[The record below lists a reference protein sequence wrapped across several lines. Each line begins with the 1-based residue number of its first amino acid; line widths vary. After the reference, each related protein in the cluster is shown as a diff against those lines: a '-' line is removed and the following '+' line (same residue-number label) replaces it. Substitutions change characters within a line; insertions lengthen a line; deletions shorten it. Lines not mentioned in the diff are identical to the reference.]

1 MREAFPRALRSRL
14 PTVGGECPL
23 LSDGPSF
30 ATRPSLDLPRPQGRG
45 WRIGMAFSARADA
58 GRSAARA
65 GNRGS
70 LARIQEPEG
79 PAGTLRACKG
89 RPIRASRRRFN
100 HRLRV
105 AKQEGESGS
114 TSGHP
119 STGARIRLLHSSRR
133 VHPHQLSRGRGREI
147 RVSRH
152 APEDAGSQTY
162 PATLIGKDELTD
174 VALLKIDSP
183 RKFPVL
189 PLGNTELV
197 DVADWVV
204 VIGNP
209 YGMANSVTVGVV
221 SYKGRTGIAPNGKD
235 GYFDY
240 LQTDASINP
249 GNSGGP
255 MLDLNGTV
263 VAIASAINVSAQGI
277 GFALPIEVAKAVLP
291 QLSTQGSVRRSWM
304 GISVRDHADSEEP
317 ESAEG
322 VVVANVL
329 SGGPA
334 SEAGLKAGDVILRVG
349 STAIRRADALRWKVA
364 LGQVG
369 KLMDLTVRR
378 RGKPLHFLV
387 KLAETP
393 PEVEDDAY
401 SSQPDDGEDS
411 TLHAVPAEQQVP
423 SHQ

>member
-1 MREAFPRALRSRL
+1 VTKDLWLESKGQKVQRERSELSKVARSALPAVVSITAYESSSGKEGLEGAPTIPQRALGSGFFIH
-14 PTVGGECPL
+14 P
-23 LSDGPSF
+23 DGYI
-30 ATRPSLDLPRPQGRG
+30 L
-45 WRIGMAFSARADA
+45 
-58 GRSAARA
+58 
-65 GNRGS
+65 
-70 LARIQEPEG
+70 
-79 PAGTLRACKG
+79 
-89 RPIRASRRRFN
+89 
-100 HRLRV
+100 
-105 AKQEGESGS
+105 
-114 TSGHP
+114 TSYHVVEDGD
-119 STGARIRLLHSSRR
+119 
-133 VHPHQLSRGRGREI
+133 EI
-147 RVSRH
+147 RVFRH
-152 APEDAGSQTY
+152 ATEDAGPQTY
-162 PATLIGKDELTD
+162 LATLIGKDEETD

-189 PLGNTELV
+189 PLGNTESV

-255 MLDLNGTV
+255 VLDLNGTV

-304 GISVRDHADSEEP
+304 GISVRDASDSQELEA
-317 ESAEG
+317 AEG

-334 SEAGLKAGDVILRVG
+334 SEAGLKVGDVIVRVG
-349 STAIRRADALRWKVA
+349 STAIRRAAALRWKVA

-369 KLMDLTVRR
+369 KLMDLTVHR
-378 RGKPLHFLV
+378 RGKPLHLKV
-387 KLAETP
+387 RLAETP
-393 PEVEDDAY
+393 AALEDDVY
-401 SSQPDDGEDS
+401 SRPPEDPEDS
-411 TLHAVPAEQQVP
+411 TVQAVPAEQAP
-423 SHQ
+423 SHE

>member
-1 MREAFPRALRSRL
+1 MPGRSSRQSRRRTGRSTEAAFPRATRNRI
-14 PTVGGECPL
+14 PTAAGECPL

-30 ATRPSLDLPRPQGRG
+30 GTGPTLDLSRPQGRG
-45 WRIGMAFSARADA
+45 WRIGMAFNARAVA

-70 LARIQEPEG
+70 VARIQEPESS
-79 PAGTLRACKG
+79 AGALRACKS
-89 RPIRASRRRFN
+89 RPFRASRRRSIT
-100 HRLRV
+100 
-105 AKQEGESGS
+105 AYESSNRREKLDGAPAIPQRALGS
-114 TSGHP
+114 GFFIHPDGYILTSYHVVEDG
-119 STGARIRLLHSSRR
+119 G
-133 VHPHQLSRGRGREI
+133 EI

-197 DVADWVV
+197 EVADWVV

-255 MLDLNGTV
+255 VLDLNGTV
-263 VAIASAINVSAQGI
+263 VA
-277 GFALPIEVAKAVLP
+277 
-291 QLSTQGSVRRSWM
+291 
-304 GISVRDHADSEEP
+304 
-317 ESAEG
+317 
-322 VVVANVL
+322 
-329 SGGPA
+329 
-334 SEAGLKAGDVILRVG
+334 
-349 STAIRRADALRWKVA
+349 
-364 LGQVG
+364 
-369 KLMDLTVRR
+369 
-378 RGKPLHFLV
+378 
-387 KLAETP
+387 
-393 PEVEDDAY
+393 
-401 SSQPDDGEDS
+401 
-411 TLHAVPAEQQVP
+411 
-423 SHQ
+423 

>member
-1 MREAFPRALRSRL
+1 MLALLLAGAQREQVTGDLWLESKNQKVQRERSELAKVARSALPAVVSITAYEPSNRREKLDGAPAIPQRALGSGFFIHPDGYIL
-14 PTVGGECPL
+14 TSYHVVEDGG
-23 LSDGPSF
+23 
-30 ATRPSLDLPRPQGRG
+30 
-45 WRIGMAFSARADA
+45 
-58 GRSAARA
+58 
-65 GNRGS
+65 
-70 LARIQEPEG
+70 
-79 PAGTLRACKG
+79 
-89 RPIRASRRRFN
+89 
-100 HRLRV
+100 
-105 AKQEGESGS
+105 
-114 TSGHP
+114 
-119 STGARIRLLHSSRR
+119 
-133 VHPHQLSRGRGREI
+133 EI

-152 APEDAGSQTY
+152 SPEDAGAQTY

-255 MLDLNGTV
+255 VLDLNGTV

-322 VVVANVL
+322 VVVSNVL

>member
-1 MREAFPRALRSRL
+1 MLALLLAGAQREQVTGDLWLESKNQKVQRERSELAKVARSALPAVVSITAYEPSNRREKLDGAPAIPQRALGSGFFIHPDGYIL
-14 PTVGGECPL
+14 TSYHVVEDGG
-23 LSDGPSF
+23 
-30 ATRPSLDLPRPQGRG
+30 
-45 WRIGMAFSARADA
+45 
-58 GRSAARA
+58 
-65 GNRGS
+65 
-70 LARIQEPEG
+70 
-79 PAGTLRACKG
+79 
-89 RPIRASRRRFN
+89 
-100 HRLRV
+100 
-105 AKQEGESGS
+105 
-114 TSGHP
+114 
-119 STGARIRLLHSSRR
+119 
-133 VHPHQLSRGRGREI
+133 EI

-152 APEDAGSQTY
+152 SPEDAGAQTY

-255 MLDLNGTV
+255 VLDLNGTV

-322 VVVANVL
+322 VVVSNVL

-411 TLHAVPAEQQVP
+411 PFRAVPAEQQVP

>member
-1 MREAFPRALRSRL
+1 MLALLLAGAQREQVTGDLWLESKNQKVQRERSELAKVARSALPAVVSITAYESSNRREKLDGAPAIPQRALGSGFFIHPDGYIL
-14 PTVGGECPL
+14 TSYHVVEDGG
-23 LSDGPSF
+23 
-30 ATRPSLDLPRPQGRG
+30 
-45 WRIGMAFSARADA
+45 
-58 GRSAARA
+58 
-65 GNRGS
+65 
-70 LARIQEPEG
+70 
-79 PAGTLRACKG
+79 
-89 RPIRASRRRFN
+89 
-100 HRLRV
+100 
-105 AKQEGESGS
+105 
-114 TSGHP
+114 
-119 STGARIRLLHSSRR
+119 
-133 VHPHQLSRGRGREI
+133 EI

-152 APEDAGSQTY
+152 SPEDAGAQTY

-255 MLDLNGTV
+255 VLDLNGTV

-322 VVVANVL
+322 VVVSNVL

-411 TLHAVPAEQQVP
+411 TFHAVPAEQQVP

>member
-1 MREAFPRALRSRL
+1 MLALMLAGAQREPVTGDLWLESKSQKVQRERSELAKVARSALPAVVSITAYESPSRKERLDGPPTAPQRALGSGFFIHPDGYIL
-14 PTVGGECPL
+14 TSYHVVEDGG
-23 LSDGPSF
+23 
-30 ATRPSLDLPRPQGRG
+30 
-45 WRIGMAFSARADA
+45 
-58 GRSAARA
+58 
-65 GNRGS
+65 
-70 LARIQEPEG
+70 
-79 PAGTLRACKG
+79 
-89 RPIRASRRRFN
+89 
-100 HRLRV
+100 
-105 AKQEGESGS
+105 
-114 TSGHP
+114 
-119 STGARIRLLHSSRR
+119 
-133 VHPHQLSRGRGREI
+133 EI

-183 RKFPVL
+183 GKFPVL
-189 PLGNTELV
+189 PLGTTESV
-197 DVADWVV
+197 EVADWVV

-221 SYKGRTGIAPNGKD
+221 SYKGRTGISPNGKD

-255 MLDLNGTV
+255 VLDLNGTV
-263 VAIASAINVSAQGI
+263 IAIASAINVSAQGI
-277 GFALPIEVAKAVLP
+277 GFALPIEVAKAVVP

-304 GISVRDHADSEEP
+304 GISVRDASDSQEP

-322 VVVANVL
+322 VVVSNVL
-329 SGGPA
+329 TGGPA
-334 SEAGLKAGDVILRVG
+334 SAAGLKVGDVILRVG
-349 STAIRRADALRWKVA
+349 GAAIRRADALRWKVA

-378 RGKPLHFLV
+378 GSKPLHFQV

-393 PEVEDDAY
+393 ADLEDDAY
-401 SSQPDDGEDS
+401 SSDS
-411 TLHAVPAEQQVP
+411 DEAEVSTSQTVPAEQQVP
-423 SHQ
+423 SH